1 MRSRARTEFRAGSLQ
16 HAKSY
21 HTTPLLAHG
30 DAQYCSESAHLLL
43 IQQQQTQG
51 CLQHY
56 LFHVLVVHAIGF
68 CMSNTITCNSTIV
81 TQGTHNPNSA
91 NPMLLIKA
99 ELTHV
104 RIQHMRNQ
112 CTEKLGPKWASKLG
126 EIKRSISRWKHNRAG
141 AWGGFKSVSLTVQ
154 TSPSTEPWTRIWLS
168 LSSTSVLNNSEVP
181 LFVLFKFLEL
191 LWNNIPI
198 QAKSP
203 VLTSAVRLSPSDLLS
218 SPLC

>member
-43 IQQQQTQG
+43 MQQQQTQG
-51 CLQHY
+51 CLQHH
-56 LFHVLVVHAIGF
+56 LFRVLVVHATGF
-68 CMSNTITCNSTIV
+68 RMSNIITCNSTIV

-99 ELTHV
+99 ELTYV

-112 CTEKLGPKWASKLG
+112 CTEKLGSK
-126 EIKRSISRWKHNRAG
+126 
-141 AWGGFKSVSLTVQ
+141 
-154 TSPSTEPWTRIWLS
+154 
-168 LSSTSVLNNSEVP
+168 
-181 LFVLFKFLEL
+181 
-191 LWNNIPI
+191 
-198 QAKSP
+198 
-203 VLTSAVRLSPSDLLS
+203 
-218 SPLC
+218 